1 MSDTQ
6 LQAAYAAALAAQP
19 KHAALPR
26 ATAMAQA
33 QEVIARASACA
44 PEFTD
49 VEPPLEP
56 VTAVPE
62 TPAEPTGLHGRPI
75 IKLKKSRKV
84 QK

>member
-19 KHAALPR
+19 AQAALPR

-49 VEPPLEP
+49 VEPPLA
-56 VTAVPE
+56 TMPE
-62 TPAEPTGLHGRPI
+62 TPTAPAEPTGKYGRPI
-75 IKLKKSRKV
+75 IKLKKSRKL
-84 QK
+84 K